1 MRQDNEHFF
10 ARRALERPL
19 ERRRELLRLGAAGL
33 GAAGLGAAGLGAAGL
48 RAAGVAG
55 LAFTPGIAAAAEKVR
70 TTARIVIAGA
80 GAAGLAAAS
89 RLSAA
94 LDGATITLIDARRQH
109 FYQPGFT
116 LVGSGIKPASYVESA
131 TADYVPGNVE
141 LVEQRVAEFD
151 PEANK
156 VVTDG
161 GQTFAYDFLI
171 VATGLKLEYG
181 LIEGMDE
188 KLIGRDG
195 IGSIYHS
202 PAGAQATWQSMSA
215 FADKGGTGIFLRPAT
230 EMKCAGAPLKYTF
243 VTDDYLNR
251 RGNRGRAEIVYN
263 ANNKA
268 LFSVPIVSEK
278 VRMLFQQRGIRV
290 NYERVLAAIEPG
302 RRIAIFRTP
311 TGIEEQDY
319 DFIHVIPPMR
329 APEAIRNS
337 PLPWRTGAW
346 AAEGWMEVDKG
357 TLRHLR
363 YRNVFGVGDIAGVPK
378 GKTAA
383 SVKWQVP
390 VAVDHL
396 VAEIASR
403 SSDARYDGYTSCPLI
418 TRLGQAML
426 IEFDYENN
434 LVPSFPGVI
443 APLEELWISWVM
455 KTMALKPTYVS
466 MLRGIA

>member
-1 MRQDNEHFF
+1 MKRRHHAIEH
-10 ARRALERPL
+10 AGPPAAT
-19 ERRRELLRLGAAGL
+19 RRRRRDFLLLCAAGAAG
-33 GAAGLGAAGLGAAGL
+33 AALTAAPA
-48 RAAGVAG
+48 RAAN
-55 LAFTPGIAAAAEKVR
+55 KVK

-89 RLSAA
+89 RLAEA
-94 LDGATITLIDARRQH
+94 LDGAQITVIDARKEH

-116 LVGSGIKPASYVESA
+116 LVASGVKPTSYVIST
-131 TADYVPGNVE
+131 TAEYLPKGVA
-141 LVEQRVAEFD
+141 LVQERVAELD
-151 PEANK
+151 PEGRK
-156 VVTDG
+156 VVTESG
-161 GQTFAYDFLI
+161 KAYGYDFLI
-171 VATGLKLEYG
+171 VATGMKLEYG

-188 KLIGRDG
+188 TLIGTNG

-202 PAGAQATWQSMSA
+202 PAKAEATWQAMSA
-215 FADKGGTGIFLRPAT
+215 FADKGGRGVFLRPGT

-243 VTDDYLNR
+243 ITDDYLSR
-251 RGNRGRAEIVYN
+251 RGRRSKSEVVYN
-263 ANNKA
+263 SNNKV

-278 VRMLFQQRGIRV
+278 VRMLFQARGIQV
-290 NYERVLAAIEPG
+290 NYERVLKAIDPG
-302 RRIAIFRTP
+302 KRIATFVTP
-311 TGIEEQDY
+311 NGPEEQGY

-329 APEAIRNS
+329 APEAVRNS
-337 PLPWRTGAW
+337 PLPWQTGPW

-357 TLRHLR
+357 TLRHVR

-396 VAEIASR
+396 VAEIAGRTST
-403 SSDARYDGYTSCPLI
+403 AQYTGYTSCPLI

-426 IEFDYENN
+426 VEFDYQNN
-434 LVPSFPGVI
+434 LVPSFAGVI

-455 KTMALKPTYVS
+455 KTMALKPTYIS
-466 MLRGIA
+466 MLRGRA